1 MNACH
6 HRSLSLTTTLLYA
19 LTFSTTFVVSLY
31 IFVPPSVRNLPR
43 DDARH
48 IQWRGGVVLVVMFV
62 SVGVYPWLF
71 CRHYVDDTTA
81 TTSSNSSSSS
91 YDSCPPWYAYLGIS
105 FQPMQDVRVLL
116 HVMVLYLGSMAC
128 TWMEMYHCA
137 RFFNDGETK
146 KKASDVNENV
156 RINSSGS
163 SFNTKSTHLALLPS
177 PSSILRAIQTVY
189 IQPTMNAYNIF
200 ILSPSYRWILLRNL
214 CIAPLAEE
222 VIFRACIVPPLLS
235 SFSGAGELLSPV
247 RVAWIAPSFFGVAH
261 FHHFIRQYSELP
273 PSSSSRDVHRLMLGL
288 ILQWS
293 YTTLFGAYA
302 SHVLIRTGSLAGV
315 VLVHSLCN
323 YMGLPDVIHG
333 LERITRHPGLWSFG
347 LIGLGNA
354 LLVPS
359 LPQRVWL
366 SMPLMVALVGGSH
379 TDSRFRR
386 GMGGTLSNEYDEKTS
401 NVPFL
406 AMLSGK
412 QGNVVD
418 VCRELCWEGKG
429 LNAVLAL
436 GVAGVWVARRGRGV
450 VKMPVR

>member
-48 IQWRGGVVLVVMFV
+48 IQWRGGVVLVVMFA

-81 TTSSNSSSSS
+81 TTSSNSSISS

-128 TWMEMYHCA
+128 AWMEMYHCA
-137 RFFNDGETK
+137 RIFNDGETK

-189 IQPTMNAYNIF
+189 IQPTMNAYNTF

-235 SFSGAGELLSPV
+235 SFSGAGGDGELLSPV

-315 VLVHSLCN
+315 VLVHSFCN
-323 YMGLPDVIHG
+323 YMGLPDV
-333 LERITRHPGLWSFG
+333 SFVG
-347 LIGLGNA
+347 KNSLVYEYRWFIGMMYLIGIGLFVGGFDSGVFPTKS
-354 LLVPS
+354 LLPS
-359 LPQRVWL
+359 L
-366 SMPLMVALVGGSH
+366 
-379 TDSRFRR
+379 
-386 GMGGTLSNEYDEKTS
+386 
-401 NVPFL
+401 L
-406 AMLSGK
+406 A
-412 QGNVVD
+412 
-418 VCRELCWEGKG
+418 
-429 LNAVLAL
+429 
-436 GVAGVWVARRGRGV
+436 
-450 VKMPVR
+450 